1 MKSIH
6 LTLLVLL
13 ISSGGI
19 GSFVQAQSEM
29 AKKESKYY
37 QIVDVPIPDE
47 IQLEVGGLALT
58 DDDKLG
64 VSTRRGEVWVIDKPY
79 SKNPVYQ
86 RFAHGLHEP
95 LGLNYRDA
103 SFYLSQ
109 RGELTRLQDKNGDG
123 KADSYKTIY
132 SWPLSGNYH
141 DYSYGPKFKK
151 NGNMLVTLNLS
162 WIGHG
167 ASLSKWRGW
176 LLEIT
181 PEGEM
186 TPIATG
192 LRSPSGFEINAEGD
206 VFYTEN
212 QGDWV
217 GSGRMTHLEKG
228 DFAGNPEGLVWT
240 GEPNAPLDLKMEDIE
255 RESDLSLYEYAKQ
268 LPAMKA
274 PAIWFPHT
282 ILGISTS
289 DILYDTTNGAFGPFE
304 GQLFIGDQGHSK
316 IMRVYMEKVNGVY
329 QGAAFNFVE
338 GFSSGIL
345 RMIWGSE
352 NSMFVGMTSRGWS
365 STGKELFGLQ
375 RLRWNGKV
383 PFEIKSMK
391 AKADG
396 FELEFTKPVNK
407 KIAADPAS
415 YHIASFNY
423 KYHFKYGSPVVD
435 QQSGKVAKV
444 DVSSDGTTA
453 KLTVHGM
460 RLGYIHQLKAPAL
473 RSQTGEALLHD
484 TGYYTL
490 NEVPGG
496 ELKSPPTERMASGVK
511 GVKQEKRVNEIP
523 ITWTNGVD
531 KQVVIGTKPGL
542 KYDIEEL
549 ELESG
554 QKIEL
559 TFNNDDDMMHNLV
572 ITDRGTESVDK
583 VADMA
588 LKLGLD
594 GQDLNFVPE
603 SDLILAHTGI
613 LEPGTDEKI
622 YFETPRKPGEY
633 WIVCT
638 FPGHA
643 ASMRIKLTVKA
654 SA

>member
-1 MKSIH
+1 
-6 LTLLVLL
+6 
-13 ISSGGI
+13 
-19 GSFVQAQSEM
+19 
-29 AKKESKYY
+29 
-37 QIVDVPIPDE
+37 
-47 IQLEVGGLALT
+47 
-58 DDDKLG
+58 
-64 VSTRRGEVWVIDKPY
+64 
-79 SKNPVYQ
+79 
-86 RFAHGLHEP
+86 
-95 LGLNYRDA
+95 
-103 SFYLSQ
+103 
-109 RGELTRLQDKNGDG
+109 
-123 KADSYKTIY
+123 
-132 SWPLSGNYH
+132 
-141 DYSYGPKFKK
+141 
-151 NGNMLVTLNLS
+151 
-162 WIGHG
+162 
-167 ASLSKWRGW
+167 
-176 LLEIT
+176 
-181 PEGEM
+181 
-186 TPIATG
+186 
-192 LRSPSGFEINAEGD
+192 
-206 VFYTEN
+206 
-212 QGDWV
+212 
-217 GSGRMTHLEKG
+217 
-228 DFAGNPEGLVWT
+228 
-240 GEPNAPLDLKMEDIE
+240 
-255 RESDLSLYEYAKQ
+255 
-268 LPAMKA
+268 
-274 PAIWFPHT
+274 
-282 ILGISTS
+282 
-289 DILYDTTNGAFGPFE
+289 
-304 GQLFIGDQGHSK
+304 
-316 IMRVYMEKVNGVY
+316 MEKVNGVY

-345 RMIWGSE
+345 RMIWGSDH
-352 NSMFVGMTSRGWS
+352 SMFVGMTSRGWA
-365 STGKELFGLQ
+365 STGKELYGLQ

-435 QQSGKVAKV
+435 QQSGKVTKV

-460 RLGYIHQLKAPAL
+460 RLGYIHQLKAAAL
-473 RSQTGEALLHD
+473 RSQTGDPLLHD

-496 ELKSPPTERMASGVK
+496 VLKSPPTERMASDVK
-511 GVKQEKRVNEIP
+511 GVKQEKRVNEMP
-523 ITWTNGVD
+523 ITWANGVD

-549 ELESG
+549 ALESG

-559 TFNNDDDMMHNLV
+559 TFNNNDDMMHNLV

-643 ASMRIKLTVKA
+643 ASMRIKLIIKQ